1 MTKQDNLGNF
11 QTMLFSDETLEK
23 EKLSHM
29 RFWLISDGFVDHRKK
44 QNKTNKNSL
53 YNITN
58 ERFMDV

>member
-1 MTKQDNLGNF
+1 MS
-11 QTMLFSDETLEK
+11 FSDETLEK